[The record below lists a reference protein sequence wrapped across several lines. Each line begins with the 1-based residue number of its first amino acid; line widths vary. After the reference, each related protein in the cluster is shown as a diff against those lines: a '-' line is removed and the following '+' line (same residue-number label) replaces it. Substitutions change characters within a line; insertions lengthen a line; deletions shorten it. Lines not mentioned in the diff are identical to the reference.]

1 MTFGEM
7 TEYYEKKIEELRDEF
22 QREKD
27 KLEQQYI
34 DKVEQIRYELE
45 VEAEENLKRQLQ
57 LMQD

>member
-1 MTFGEM
+1 M

>member
-1 MTFGEM
+1 VTFGEM

-34 DKVEQIRYELE
+34 DKVEQIRHELE

>member
-22 QREKD
+22 QREKE

-34 DKVEQIRYELE
+34 DKVEQIRHELE